1 MRSGSGSSGYP
12 DSSMSDAATLEAIRR
27 VEQTPLRELVNVSV
41 EDVTTQMDSLLDPS
55 LDSASF
61 YHRWETQQW
70 AVSDLDFS
78 KDVVDWAN
86 IPPTVQKTL
95 RTTMILFFVGE
106 QIVTDTLAPVLHAA
120 PLEDE
125 RIFLATQV
133 ADEARHTVF
142 FQRFFAEVM
151 GHEGGIH
158 TAMAEFRPKTRAG
171 YRRIFDV
178 ELVNAID
185 RCRLD
190 PKDPVAFVE
199 AVVTYHLVIEG
210 YLALGGQR
218 TVLRLLRR
226 IGVLPGFINGFTAVA
241 RDESRHIGFG
251 VLALRRRVAENP
263 EMGRVIAKKIYD
275 LLPAAVDVVVGPDE
289 KLPFNDI
296 SEVPEPMRVN
306 PLEARDFAIE
316 SLTKRLRAVGLTDR
330 IVDEI
335 GDQMRSLYIAAW
347 ARYEETHGGEHPVR
361 HWERLRTTA
370 PV

>member
-1 MRSGSGSSGYP
+1 MT
-12 DSSMSDAATLEAIRR
+12 DADTLEAIRR
-27 VEQTPLRELVNVSV
+27 VEETPLRELVNVTV
-41 EDVTTQMDSLLDPS
+41 EDVAIQMDSLLDPG
-55 LDSASF
+55 LDSSTF

-78 KDVVDWAN
+78 QDRVQWRN
-86 IPPTVQKTL
+86 IPAPVQKGL

-125 RIFLATQV
+125 RIFLATQI
-133 ADEARHTVF
+133 ADEARHAVF

-151 GHEGGIH
+151 DHEGGIH
-158 TAMAEFRPKTRAG
+158 AAMNEFRPKTRAG

-178 ELVNAID
+178 DLVNAID
-185 RCRLD
+185 RCRLE

-218 TVLRLLRR
+218 TTLRLLRKVG
-226 IGVLPGFINGFTAVA
+226 ILPGFIAGFTAVA

-251 VLALRRRVAENP
+251 VLALRRRVEENP
-263 EMGRVIAKKIYD
+263 ELARVIAKKIYD

-289 KLPFNDI
+289 KLPFDDI
-296 SEVPEPMRVN
+296 NEVPEPMRVN
-306 PLEARDFAIE
+306 PLEALDFAVD
-316 SLTKRLRAVGLTDR
+316 SLTKRLRSAGLSNR
-330 IVDEI
+330 VVDEI
-335 GDQMRSLYIAAW
+335 GEHMRGLYVKAW
-347 ARYEETHGGEHPVR
+347 ARYEANHGVEHPVR
-361 HWERLRTTA
+361 YWERVTA
-370 PV
+370 SA